1 MKRALEI
8 IGLMLV
14 AAGALAGDA
23 TTSQQIIFDSGFET
37 GPFIITPSAICT
49 PLTPIN
55 CREVSSA
62 TMLVSSTSFKPNG
75 GSKYITFGALGMT
88 HVDFLNQRVTIPD
101 AKDAT
106 LRFYLQVVTKERT
119 KKASDVLRVE
129 IRTESGQLL
138 ETLATYS
145 NVDASHDYSEE
156 EFDFTRYAGQTVRI
170 FFVGTEDSS
179 QPTWFLLDD
188 LTLTVSK

>member
-1 MKRALEI
+1 MKRVLEI
-8 IGLMLV
+8 AGLMLV
-14 AAGALAGDA
+14 AAAAFADDE
-23 TTSQQIIFDSGFET
+23 QIIFDPGFES
-37 GPFIITPSAICT
+37 GPITITTSAICT
-49 PLTPIN
+49 PIKPAT

-62 TMLVSSTSFKPNG
+62 TMLASATSFKPKG
-75 GSKYITFGALGMT
+75 GSKFITFGALGMT
-88 HVDFLNQRVTIPD
+88 HVDFLNQRVTIPAAD
-101 AKDAT
+101 DAT
-106 LRFYLQVVTKERT
+106 LRFYLQVVTKERG
-119 KKASDVLRVE
+119 KKPSDVLRVE

-145 NVDASHDYSEE
+145 NIDASPDYREQV
-156 EFDFTRYAGQTVRI
+156 FDFTRYAGQTVRI